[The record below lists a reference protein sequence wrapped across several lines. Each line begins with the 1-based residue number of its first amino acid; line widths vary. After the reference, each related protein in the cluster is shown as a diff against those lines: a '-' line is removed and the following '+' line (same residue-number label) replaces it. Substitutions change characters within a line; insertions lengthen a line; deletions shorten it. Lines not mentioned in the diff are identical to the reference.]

1 MRKAIA
7 GVLMG
12 AAVLSLAA
20 CGKSDTA
27 QTTAA
32 QAAESADSTAAAVD
46 TEDKKEIVYG
56 KSQGP
61 YTELFEAAIVPI
73 LEKEGY
79 TVKGVD
85 FSDLQTADIGLTSTQ
100 TTMRILCRSARSR
113 LYRLAYILQNTH
125 LLMRSRT
132 VRRLQF
138 RTMPPTPQDAI

>member
-46 TEDKKEIVYG
+46 TEERSSMENPRGRTQSSLRLPSFRFLKKR
-56 KSQGP
+56 
-61 YTELFEAAIVPI
+61 
-73 LEKEGY
+73 
-79 TVKGVD
+79 D
-85 FSDLQTADIGLTSTQ
+85 
-100 TTMRILCRSARSR
+100 
-113 LYRLAYILQNTH
+113 
-125 LLMRSRT
+125 
-132 VRRLQF
+132 
-138 RTMPPTPQDAI
+138 TP